1 MNYEGGREK
10 LKEEGRIRNWERE
23 TDPAEESLRNSSE
36 PRFPITTLLIV
47 FCSGLVPKPSLF
59 GNNRDP
65 PWSIAHFDP
74 AQFLARLQIHNGDVV

>member
-65 PWSIAHFDP
+65 PWAVAHFDL
-74 AQFLARLQIHNGDVV
+74 AQFFARFYIDNRNVI